1 MKRRLILPTVLGVVA
16 LGVFA
21 VACDDGTVPPDPA
34 PDGVLPISSADGPLA
49 DAPGLDAGAD
59 APELDAGADASEL
72 DAFVP
77 LDSPPDTPA

>member
-21 VACDDGTVPPDPA
+21 VACDGGTPPAPA
-34 PDGVLPISSADGPLA
+34 PDGVLPITSADGPLA
-49 DAPGLDAGAD
+49 DALGLDAGAD